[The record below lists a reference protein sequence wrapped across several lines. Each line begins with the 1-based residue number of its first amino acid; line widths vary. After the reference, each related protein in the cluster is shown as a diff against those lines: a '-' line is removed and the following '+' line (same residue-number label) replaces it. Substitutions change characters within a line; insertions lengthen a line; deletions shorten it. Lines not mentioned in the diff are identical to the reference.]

1 VTCLTSSDI
10 VCRKVDS
17 KLGCNLPCKARIC
30 ATSLDEAALHLPQSE
45 ERGRLFRLRSA
56 ETHAV
61 HCPVPVSAPL
71 PRYHEINRNWLTT
84 RSRFT
89 AHIFHL
95 AANNLAG
102 ARRSRYSKLMRS
114 EPLASYVV
122 NCLKALVARTDRWTP
137 AGSAGQRLS
146 RHVASKAL
154 IQESNLQQVLI
165 LANMPWGSSE

>member
-1 VTCLTSSDI
+1 MSADM

-17 KLGCNLPCKARIC
+17 KLACDLPCKARIC
-30 ATSLDEAALHLPQSE
+30 ATSLDEAALHLPESG

-56 ETHAV
+56 KTHAG
-61 HCPVPVSAPL
+61 HCPVPISAPL
-71 PRYHEINRNWLTT
+71 PRYHEIKRNWLTT

-102 ARRSRYSKLMRS
+102 THRSRYSKLMRS

-137 AGSAGQRLS
+137 AGSAGQRLP
-146 RHVASKAL
+146 RHVAS
-154 IQESNLQQVLI
+154 
-165 LANMPWGSSE
+165 

>member
-1 VTCLTSSDI
+1 M

-17 KLGCNLPCKARIC
+17 KLAYDLPCKARIC
-30 ATSLDEAALHLPQSE
+30 ATSLDEAALHLPESG

-56 ETHAV
+56 KTHAG
-61 HCPVPVSAPL
+61 HCPVPISAPL
-71 PRYHEINRNWLTT
+71 PRYHEIKRNWLTT

-102 ARRSRYSKLMRS
+102 ARRR
-114 EPLASYVV
+114 
-122 NCLKALVARTDRWTP
+122 
-137 AGSAGQRLS
+137 RLS